1 MKLVFFK
8 EDEDIKLKLNNNG
21 TDEEFSYVKLIKF
34 LHVGNELEETE
45 YYDDINDEEKSKI
58 DEMILKINEKVDKE
72 KEFMQEIEPLYA
84 NIYIHAYHKKG
95 ITINE
100 KMEIVKELEKYE
112 CEKSTEFFSKLNDSE
127 RNEQIRRIAFN
138 HLQSIG
144 KYVKLRKKFDGKKKQ
159 YMIEKTEFDMKPFD
173 LLEKIEKDTIQNKKS
188 FDYFISHSFMDNNLV
203 MIIKKHFNQLN
214 YHIYCDWLSDTDFL
228 KRKYA
233 GEYTKIILKKRIE
246 QSNKILFL
254 RTNNT
259 QDERNNYFSEWVQ
272 MEIEYANKLNKE
284 IECIDLKNNGCCE
297 FKIYEDIKLI
307 SELREVL

>member
-8 EDEDIKLKLNNNG
+8 ENEDIKLKLNNNG

-45 YYDDINDEEKSKI
+45 YYDDISDEEKSKI